1 MKNKVET
8 ITINLRTDIRSGK
21 MVNKDR
27 IEVLL
32 QKLDVE
38 IGSTITFINDE
49 KTVLENMKRA
59 NIILSKLKSE
69 LDIEF

>member
-1 MKNKVET
+1 
-8 ITINLRTDIRSGK
+8 

-49 KTVLENMKRA
+49 KQ
-59 NIILSKLKSE
+59 
-69 LDIEF
+69 F

>member
-1 MKNKVET
+1 MNKIIFYEEV
-8 ITINLRTDIRSGK
+8 N

-49 KTVLENMKRA
+49 KQ
-59 NIILSKLKSE
+59 
-69 LDIEF
+69 F

>member
-1 MKNKVET
+1 
-8 ITINLRTDIRSGK
+8 

-32 QKLDVE
+32 QKLDEE